1 MKDYNATGEMF
12 IRRLDAYAKGQQLLE
27 GILNLIHYQVCK
39 LLHEGVFF
47 LNQWRYY
54 ERKDTINFRAMQ
66 KLDSALEMPD
76 GYSEQRRKFT
86 LVTKTEDV
94 LFERK
99 VCVMDRKLNELLNR
113 RFDGRGFVD
122 ANRKF
127 LLEGFLR
134 IPRSIFSM
142 REYWAKYRHRIVT
155 RGWRGL

>member
-1 MKDYNATGEMF
+1 MIDGDTLSTSLKLIIFLGIVLAPWRPLMKDYNATGEMF

-47 LNQWRYY
+47 LNQWRDY

-113 RFDGRGFVD
+113 RFDGRGFV
-122 ANRKF
+122 
-127 LLEGFLR
+127 EQ
-134 IPRSIFSM
+134 
-142 REYWAKYRHRIVT
+142 HRGV
-155 RGWRGL
+155 RVA